1 MQDQTARR
9 RVFDILERDLPG
21 DRVADAVHYF
31 LIAVVLLSVVG
42 AVLATVP
49 SLEIRDKWW
58 FTWGEFFG
66 LVIFTIEYGLRLW
79 AAPEHPMRRR
89 MSAFRARASY
99 ALTVP
104 ALIDFVAILPW
115 FVAVLTNFDA
125 QALLVL
131 RLLRFLK
138 LARYSSGFNA
148 LYLAVRRERYALLSC
163 LIILSAGVLLSAT
176 AMYLAERSVQPDKF
190 GSIPE
195 AMWWAITTLTTVG
208 YGDVVPVTNLG
219 RLIGGITMVTGLMM
233 LALPIAIIASS
244 FSEVISKHN
253 FVVTFSMI
261 SRLRPFSDL
270 DAPVLGDILPLLN
283 SRSFD
288 RGHHVVRRGQQAAH
302 LFVVLEGRVE
312 MENEDGIHLLGPGAV
327 FGLLPGHTKPD
338 TATVRAVAKTK
349 ILAIEENELHML
361 ALRHPHVIGRLSE
374 AHGDGSV
381 TRRDAAEVSGAGAG
395 SARGASHKKG
405 TA

>member
-1 MQDQTARR
+1 MGEHKPRLRTLRR

-21 DRVADAVHYF
+21 DHFADALHYF
-31 LIAVVLLSVVG
+31 LIVTVLLSVGG

-49 SLEIRDKWW
+49 SLQLRDTWW
-58 FTWGEFFG
+58 FHWGEFTA
-66 LVIFTIEYGLRLW
+66 LVIFSVEYGMRLW
-79 AAPEHPMRRR
+79 VAPEHPLLRQRPPLV
-89 MSAFRARASY
+89 ARARY
-99 ALTVP
+99 AVTVP
-104 ALIDFVAILPW
+104 ALIDLAAILPW
-115 FVAVLTNFDA
+115 LVSFTTDLDVH
-125 QALLVL
+125 ALLVL
-131 RLLRFLK
+131 RLVRFLK

-163 LIILSAGVLLSAT
+163 LIILCAGVLMAAT
-176 AMYLAERSVQPDKF
+176 AMYLIERDVQPDKF

-219 RLIGGITMVTGLMM
+219 RVVGALTMVSGLMM

-261 SRLRPFSDL
+261 SRLPPFSDL
-270 DAPVLGDILPLLN
+270 EAPVLGDILPLLN

-288 RGHHVVRRGQQAAH
+288 RGHHVVRRGESAAH
-302 LFVVLEGRVE
+302 LFVVLQGHLE
-312 MENEDGIHLLGPGAV
+312 MEGEEGMRRIGPGDV
-327 FGLLPGHTKPD
+327 FGLLPGHTKASPLP
-338 TATVRAVAKTK
+338 VRAVAKSK

-361 ALRHPHVIGRLSE
+361 ALRHPAVMGRLAAAARDRDPE
-374 AHGDGSV
+374 A
-381 TRRDAAEVSGAGAG
+381 
-395 SARGASHKKG
+395 
-405 TA
+405 

>member
-1 MQDQTARR
+1 MGEHKPRLRTLRR

-21 DRVADAVHYF
+21 DHFADALHYF
-31 LIAVVLLSVVG
+31 LIVTVLLSVGG

-49 SLEIRDKWW
+49 SLQLRDTWW
-58 FTWGEFFG
+58 FHWGEFTA
-66 LVIFTIEYGLRLW
+66 LVIFSVEYGMRLW
-79 AAPEHPMRRR
+79 VAPEHPLLRQRPPLV
-89 MSAFRARASY
+89 ARARY
-99 ALTVP
+99 AVTVP
-104 ALIDFVAILPW
+104 ALIDLAAILPW
-115 FVAVLTNFDA
+115 LVSFTTDLDVH
-125 QALLVL
+125 ALLVL
-131 RLLRFLK
+131 RLVRFLK

-163 LIILSAGVLLSAT
+163 LIILCAGVLMAAT
-176 AMYLAERSVQPDKF
+176 AMYLIERDVQPDKF

-219 RLIGGITMVTGLMM
+219 RVVGALTMVSGLMM

-261 SRLRPFSDL
+261 SRLPPFSDL
-270 DAPVLGDILPLLN
+270 EAPVLGDILPLLN

-288 RGHHVVRRGQQAAH
+288 RGHHVVRRGESAAH
-302 LFVVLEGRVE
+302 LFVVLQGHLE
-312 MENEDGIHLLGPGAV
+312 MEGEEGMRRIGPGDV
-327 FGLLPGHTKPD
+327 FGLLPGHTKASPLP
-338 TATVRAVAKTK
+338 VRAVAKTK

-361 ALRHPHVIGRLSE
+361 ALRHPAVMGRLAAAARDRDPE
-374 AHGDGSV
+374 A
-381 TRRDAAEVSGAGAG
+381 
-395 SARGASHKKG
+395 
-405 TA
+405 

>member
-1 MQDQTARR
+1 MSVYRARR

-21 DRVADAVHYF
+21 DRVADFVHYF
-31 LIAVVLLSVVG
+31 LIATVLVSVGG
-42 AVLATVP
+42 AVIATVP
-49 SLEIRDKWW
+49 SLQIRDKWW
-58 FTWGEFFG
+58 FSWGEFIA
-66 LVIFTIEYGLRLW
+66 LLIFTVEYGLRLW
-79 AAPEHPMRRR
+79 VAPEHPLRRR
-89 MSAFRARASY
+89 MRPWRARVRY

-104 ALIDFVAILPW
+104 ALIDLVAILPW
-115 FVAVLTNFDA
+115 FVAVLTSVEPH
-125 QALLVL
+125 ALLVL

-138 LARYSSGFNA
+138 LTRYSSGFNA

-163 LIILSAGVLLSAT
+163 FLILCAGVLLAAT
-176 AMYLAERSVQPDKF
+176 AMYLAERDIQPDKF

-219 RLIGGITMVTGLMM
+219 RLIGGVTMVSGLVM

-261 SRLRPFSDL
+261 SRLPPFSDL

-288 RGHHVVRRGQQAAH
+288 RGHQVVRRGEKAAH

-312 MENEDGIHLLGPGAV
+312 MELPGGPRALGPGDV
-327 FGLLPGHTKPD
+327 FGLLPGHTKPG
-338 TATVRAVAKTK
+338 TAPVRAVARSK

-361 ALRHPHVIGRLSE
+361 ALRHPMVIGRLS
-374 AHGDGSV
+374 
-381 TRRDAAEVSGAGAG
+381 DAAVDRDTDGPPEPAAG
-395 SARGASHKKG
+395 
-405 TA
+405 